1 MNFLKNILALIGTI
15 VVIASLAFIFKYGSS
30 LTKMD
35 PKALNLYVKMA
46 DKVLTVGDPAKGMI
60 IKKKLTIPE
69 GSTKEEA
76 IENAIETM
84 DEVGEEYGL
93 SKVDEKT
100 MPRKGG
106 LYTHIRSYCS
116 PIVADMF
123 LNHSGE
129 FIGFMPCR
137 VGIVEDKNGDVWLY
151 TMALDMMISGGH
163 TLPDNLLTHAKE
175 IRTAM
180 ETMLEKGSKG
190 EF

>member
-1 MNFLKNILALIGTI
+1 MNFLKNILALIGL
-15 VVIASLAFIFKYGSS
+15 VVVVALLAFLLKYGSS

-46 DKVLTVGDPAKGMI
+46 DTVLTVGDPAKGMI
-60 IKKKLTIPE
+60 MKRKLVIPE

-76 IENAIETM
+76 IENAIEIM

-93 SKVDEKT
+93 AKVDAKT

-116 PIVADMF
+116 PTIADLF
-123 LNHSGE
+123 LTHSGE
-129 FIGFMPCR
+129 FVGFMPCR

-163 TLPDNLLTHAKE
+163 TLPDNLLNYAKE
-175 IRTAM
+175 VKTAM
-180 ETMLEKGSKG
+180 ETLIEKGSKG